1 MLAFIQ
7 FIRLVKKAKT
17 LPYFYPPH
25 VSTIFIFSSIQLL
38 HKIHS
43 FFT

>member
-17 LPYFYPPH
+17 LPYFYPPPR
-25 VSTIFIFSSIQLL
+25 INNIYILL
-38 HKIHS
+38 HTA
-43 FFT
+43 FT